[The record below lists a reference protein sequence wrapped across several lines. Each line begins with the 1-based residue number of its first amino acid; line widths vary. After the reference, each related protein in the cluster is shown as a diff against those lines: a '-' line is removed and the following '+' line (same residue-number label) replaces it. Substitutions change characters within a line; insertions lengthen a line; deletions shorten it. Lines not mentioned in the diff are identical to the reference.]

1 MQGECLID
9 VEAAYLARFVEL
21 TLDDADIIFSDNY
34 FDVLPG
40 QTVEISC
47 KMPDGW
53 TIDDL
58 ARSLTVYSLYDSF
71 AG

>member
-1 MQGECLID
+1 
-9 VEAAYLARFVEL
+9 
-21 TLDDADIIFSDNY
+21 LDDADTIFSDNY

-47 KMPDGW
+47 RMPDGW